1 MRNKIAVMLM
11 LSVVLL
17 FTNLQTAYAYDNS
30 WMHKFS
36 DDDMQ
41 MLYQLVHAESGNQD
55 LTTQEAVA
63 SVVINRVMSEYFPNS
78 VSSVIFADG
87 QFSVVDNGSIWCTP
101 SEQSIQAV
109 NNVCENGVTIK
120 NNIYFFRNSHYHN
133 GYTDEMQLGVLYF
146 SSYGD

>member
-1 MRNKIAVMLM
+1 
-11 LSVVLL
+11 
-17 FTNLQTAYAYDNS
+17 
-30 WMHKFS
+30 
-36 DDDMQ
+36 MQ

-55 LTTQEAVA
+55 LTAQEAVA

-101 SEQSIQAV
+101 SERSIQAV
-109 NNVCENGVTIK
+109 NNVCANGVTIKK
-120 NNIYFFRNSHYHN
+120 NNIYFFRNNHYHN

>member
-1 MRNKIAVMLM
+1 
-11 LSVVLL
+11 
-17 FTNLQTAYAYDNS
+17 
-30 WMHKFS
+30 MHKFS

-55 LTTQEAVA
+55 LTAQEAVA

-101 SEQSIQAV
+101 SERSIQAV
-109 NNVCENGVTIK
+109 NNVCANGVTIK
-120 NNIYFFRNSHYHN
+120 KTISISFVTIIIIMDIPMKCNLVYYILAAMVIDIC
-133 GYTDEMQLGVLYF
+133 TKP
-146 SSYGD
+146 